1 MDQSPPTRP
10 SLLVRIRDHADREA
24 WARFVEIYGP
34 LIYGFVRKRGLQ
46 DADAVDL
53 MQDVLKSVSG
63 AIERLDYDPARG
75 RFRGWLFTIVLNR
88 LRNELATRERRESGS
103 GDTGVAERLK
113 AEPAEDVWE
122 SQWELEHQQRL
133 FVWAGEQVQTEVEP
147 RTWQAFWRTAV
158 DGASGKQVAE
168 ELEMTVAAVYLA
180 KSRVMARL
188 KELVREAEGEVD
200 SDNA

>member
-53 MQDVLKSVSG
+53 MQDVLKSVAG

-88 LRNELATRERRESGS
+88 LRTDLATQSRRESGS
-103 GDTGVAERLK
+103 GDSGVAALLQ
-113 AEPAEDVWE
+113 AEPAPDALE
-122 SQWELEHQQRL
+122 SQWEQEHQQRL
-133 FVWAGEQVQTEVEP
+133 FAWAGEQLQVEVEP
-147 RTWQAFWRTAV
+147 RTWQAFWKTAV
-158 DGASGKQVAE
+158 DGTPGKEVAQ
-168 ELEMTVAAVYLA
+168 ELGMTVAAVYLA
-180 KSRVMARL
+180 KSRVMSRL
-188 KELVREAEGEVD
+188 KELVHEAEGEQDRDD
-200 SDNA
+200 S

>member
-1 MDQSPPTRP
+1 MDQSPPTRL
-10 SLLVRIRDHADREA
+10 SLLVRIRDHSDREA

-53 MQDVLKSVSG
+53 MQDVLKSVAG
-63 AIERLDYDPARG
+63 AIERLDYDPAKG

-88 LRNELATRERRESGS
+88 LRNELATQSRREAGS
-103 GDTGVAERLK
+103 GDSGVAQRLT
-113 AEPAEDVWE
+113 AEPAPDELE
-122 SQWELEHQQRL
+122 SQWEHEHQQRL
-133 FVWAGEQVQTEVEP
+133 FGWAGEQVQTEVEP

-158 DGASGKQVAE
+158 DGAAGKEVAQ

-188 KELVREAEGEVD
+188 KELVHEAEGEQDDDD
-200 SDNA
+200 S